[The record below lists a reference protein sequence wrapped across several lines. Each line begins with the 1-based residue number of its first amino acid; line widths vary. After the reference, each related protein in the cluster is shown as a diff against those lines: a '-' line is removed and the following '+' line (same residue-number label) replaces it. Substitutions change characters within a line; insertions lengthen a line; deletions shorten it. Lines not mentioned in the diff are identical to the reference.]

1 MTPATADQ
9 GQHHPLSDLEAK
21 VPRVRGG
28 LRVGSRTV
36 ERPVTRYTLADDVS
50 IAYQVVGDGPIDLVF
65 FPGWFSH
72 MDLQWSTR
80 AVATFLQRL
89 ASFSRLILFDK
100 RGVGLSDPV
109 SSAPTLDERMD
120 DVRAVMDAAG
130 SDQAAVFGL
139 SEGGTMSAMFAAAH
153 PDRVRALILYG
164 TWAAGAAILLE
175 EKLPGWQQATK
186 VIRLMDDVIEHWGDG
201 RMIKV
206 MAPSLAA
213 HPLALEAMGAFER
226 ASLNRKMAKDL
237 FDAVI
242 HADARAA
249 LPLIRAPTLV
259 LHRHDEF
266 IPVEQARYL
275 AEHIEGARLIE
286 LDGADHFP
294 WAGDS
299 ESVASSVEEFV
310 TGARPLPRPDRVLA
324 TVLFTDI
331 VNSTE
336 HAERLGDGKWR
347 QVLADHD
354 ALVRLE
360 LERYDGREVKHTGD
374 GFLATFTG
382 PARAVRCACAIR
394 DGVAQL
400 GLQIR
405 AGLHVGECELVE
417 HDVRGV
423 AVHIGA
429 RVAQLASAGEV
440 LASRTVRDLLYG
452 DSTEFSERG
461 QHTLKGLPN
470 AWDLYAV
477 DRAA

>member
-1 MTPATADQ
+1 
-9 GQHHPLSDLEAK
+9 
-21 VPRVRGG
+21 
-28 LRVGSRTV
+28 
-36 ERPVTRYTLADDVS
+36 
-50 IAYQVVGDGPIDLVF
+50 
-65 FPGWFSH
+65 
-72 MDLQWSTR
+72 
-80 AVATFLQRL
+80 
-89 ASFSRLILFDK
+89 
-100 RGVGLSDPV
+100 
-109 SSAPTLDERMD
+109 
-120 DVRAVMDAAG
+120 
-130 SDQAAVFGL
+130 
-139 SEGGTMSAMFAAAH
+139 
-153 PDRVRALILYG
+153 
-164 TWAAGAAILLE
+164 
-175 EKLPGWQQATK
+175 
-186 VIRLMDDVIEHWGDG
+186 
-201 RMIKV
+201 
-206 MAPSLAA
+206 
-213 HPLALEAMGAFER
+213 
-226 ASLNRKMAKDL
+226 MAKDL